1 MVCKYSSMNKIF
13 FNQNK
18 YKEEG
23 DGSSYLM
30 LPLSC
35 SYFFRQNTA
44 DLTDGGGGGG
54 FVPEV

>member
-1 MVCKYSSMNKIF
+1 MNKIF

-44 DLTDGGGGGG
+44 DLTDGGGGGA
-54 FVPEV
+54 FVTEV